1 MSAVHNLSLEKHQK
15 HKKKASNSLKDERL
29 VSSKEKKVFLKL
41 FFTLHIGLKIGGENV
56 HQKICKRLN
65 VSID

>member
-41 FFTLHIGLKIGGENV
+41 FFTLHIGLKIGG
-56 HQKICKRLN
+56 KMFIKKYARG
-65 VSID
+65 

>member
-29 VSSKEKKVFLKL
+29 VSSKEKKVFLSF
-41 FFTLHIGLKIGGENV
+41 FFTLHIGLKIERKKV
-56 HQKICKRLN
+56 HPKICKR
-65 VSID
+65 IE

>member
-29 VSSKEKKVFLKL
+29 VSSKEKKVFFSF
-41 FFTLHIGLKIGGENV
+41 FFTLHIGLKIERKNV
-56 HQKICKRLN
+56 HQKICKR
-65 VSID
+65 IE

>member
-41 FFTLHIGLKIGGENV
+41 FFYVAYRAKNWGENV
-56 HQKICKRLN
+56 HQKICMRLN

>member
-29 VSSKEKKVFLKL
+29 VSSKEKKVLLKL
-41 FFTLHIGLKIGGENV
+41 FFYVAYRAKNWGGKCSSKNMQEV
-56 HQKICKRLN
+56 EYEC
-65 VSID
+65 